1 MQALRATVTRDRIGW
16 RPGLEQPLDIEAL
29 QELVRVHRARTGLS
43 LRLAAKEADV
53 PFNTLA
59 RVEKGH
65 LPDLANF
72 KRIVDWLGVA
82 PERFF
87 QPQRIRTENTV
98 DVIAHHL
105 SQDPSL
111 SAAAATRIAG
121 LVQELYQ
128 NLALQEAETRV
139 HLRAASTFTPAAASK
154 LGAVL
159 ELMQAGLARRS
170 SSQD

>member
-1 MQALRATVTRDRIGW
+1 VA
-16 RPGLEQPLDIEAL
+16 QPLDVEAL
-29 QELVRVHRARTGLS
+29 QELVRAHRARTGLS
-43 LRLAAKEADV
+43 LRLAAEEAEV

-72 KRIVDWLGVA
+72 RRIVDWLGIE

-105 SQDPSL
+105 ARDPNLS
-111 SAAAATRIAG
+111 SAAAERIAG

-128 NLALQEAETRV
+128 NLARQEDRTRV
-139 HLRAASTFTPAAASK
+139 HLRAASTFTPAAAGK
-154 LGAVL
+154 LGDVL
-159 ELMQAGLARRS
+159 EAMQEELNRRFPSAG
-170 SSQD
+170 

>member
-1 MQALRATVTRDRIGW
+1 M
-16 RPGLEQPLDIEAL
+16 EQPLDIEVL
-29 QELVRVHRARTGLS
+29 QELVRAHRARTGLS
-43 LRLAAKEADV
+43 LRMAAEEADV

-72 KRIVDWLGVA
+72 RRIVEWLGVD

-87 QPQRIRTENTV
+87 RPQRLRTETTV

-105 SQDPSL
+105 ARDPNL
-111 SAAAATRIAG
+111 SPAAAERIAG

-128 NLALQEAETRV
+128 SLARREAKTRV
-139 HLRAASTFTPAAASK
+139 HLRAASTFSPAAAGK
-154 LGAVL
+154 LGEILDSVHR
-159 ELMQAGLARRS
+159 ELTRRYTAAG
-170 SSQD
+170 